1 VCVWDHESCWAWI
14 SRMSEQEKAIVRAC
28 LEQALR
34 GMAEAYQVESWW
46 IRLSDANKRSWK
58 EFYALVAC
66 FRDDLR
72 K

>member
-1 VCVWDHESCWAWI
+1 
-14 SRMSEQEKAIVRAC
+14 MSEQEKAIVRAC

-58 EFYALVAC
+58 EFYTLVAC